1 MLKAPIHI
9 ASIIVSGSAESLYTD
24 LAERVACTSR
34 CRELVEALGSSD
46 TSAGGKGHP
55 RARLTCRCPPS

>member
-1 MLKAPIHI
+1 MLKAPTYP
-9 ASIIVSGSAESLYTD
+9 ASIIDSGSAESLCTD
-24 LAERVACTSR
+24 LAERVVCTSR